1 MEERYFNANTAGN
14 GVTIKIEN
22 DNMAPCF
29 IFDGTR
35 TFLETLELNI
45 VVVTMYFCACLS
57 VYYSFPQFTKI
68 SCSN

>member
-45 VVVTMYFCACLS
+45 AVVTMYFSLH

>member
-45 VVVTMYFCACLS
+45 AVVTMYFSLH
-57 VYYSFPQFTKI
+57 V
-68 SCSN
+68 